1 MRFRAV
7 GMMMSLIG
15 LLLLAGS
22 AMAQGG
28 EFVGAEWGT
37 PAHKV
42 DVTSRVRTFIH
53 DGVLQLEVNRFNL
66 GIDPAPH
73 ENKVLIIR
81 LRQRDGDVKSYSYPE
96 RSVARLELHPEWRE
110 RREQQERH
118 DDAERRDDNRDRHE
132 DAERRED
139 YPEHHERGL
148 QILRAE
154 YGAEG
159 QFVNVTDAL
168 RSRINDGRL
177 FLFVDNYNLGV
188 DPAPGVHKHLRI
200 SYIQDGERRRTEV
213 DEKTELRLPQ

>member
-1 MRFRAV
+1 MI
-7 GMMMSLIG
+7 MSLVG

-81 LRQRDGDVKSYSYPE
+81 LRGRDGDVKSYSYPE
-96 RSVARLELHPEWRE
+96 RTVARLELHPEWQE

-118 DDAERRDDNRDRHE
+118 DDAERRDDDRDRHE
-132 DAERRED
+132 DAERRE
-139 YPEHHERGL
+139 YYERHERGL

-159 QFVNVTDAL
+159 QFANVTDAL
-168 RSRINDGRL
+168 RSRIDDGRL
-177 FLFVDNYNLGV
+177 ILFVDNYSMGV
-188 DPAPGVHKHLRI
+188 DPAPGVHKHLRV
-200 SYIQDGERRRTEV
+200 SYVQDGDRRHTEV